1 MKKKICMLAMALAML
16 FALPARAEY
25 WAGDTQHTVYCQEG
39 HPGCEVLQMVMMGS
53 FSEFDGAD
61 RLSVRVMSAALA
73 QLSAVSESDMAHFH
87 SYFEVEESVLRENY
101 YRALG
106 NCLLADILLDAGQE
120 GQEEQVRRILRLF
133 LDPGSQW
140 DAQLQMDVI
149 RKQADDALIE
159 LMARTVG
166 LPQEFIAH
174 VIGYP
179 ARGTQEPEN
188 TAGDIAG
195 DEAATPE

>member
-1 MKKKICMLAMALAML
+1 MALAML

-25 WAGDTQHTVYCQEG
+25 WTAESQHTVYCQEG

-53 FSEFDGAD
+53 FGGFDAAD
-61 RLSVRVMSAALA
+61 QLSVRVMSAALA
-73 QLSAVSESDMAHFH
+73 QLSAVSEENMVHFH

-106 NCLLADILLDAGQE
+106 NCLLADILLDPGQA

-133 LDPGSQW
+133 LDPDSQW

-149 RKQADDALIE
+149 RKQTDAALIE
-159 LMARTVG
+159 LMAKTVD
-166 LPQEFIAH
+166 LPQEFIAY
-174 VIGYP
+174 VVGYP
-179 ARGTQEPEN
+179 AQDDRHNDVQE
-188 TAGDIAG
+188 
-195 DEAATPE
+195 

>member
-1 MKKKICMLAMALAML
+1 MKKKICMLAMALAIL
-16 FALPARAEY
+16 FALPACAEY
-25 WAGDTQHTVYCQEG
+25 WTEEAQHTVYCQEG

-53 FSEFDGAD
+53 FGEFDGSD
-61 RLSVRVMSAALA
+61 MLSIRVMSAALA
-73 QLSAVSESDMAHFH
+73 QLSAVSEENMAHFH

-106 NCLLADILLDAGQE
+106 NCLLADILLDPGQA

-133 LDPGSQW
+133 LDPDSQW

-149 RKQADDALIE
+149 RKQADPALIE
-159 LMARTVG
+159 LMAKAVG

-179 ARGTQEPEN
+179 AQE
-188 TAGDIAG
+188 TAPGEPDG
-195 DEAATPE
+195 AADTAQE